1 MALDT
6 EKIIA
11 DLKDAS
17 ILELNDLV
25 SAIEDEF
32 GVSAAAPVAA
42 AGADGG
48 DQGGEQTEFD
58 VELATE
64 GDAKVKTIKLV
75 KDITG
80 KGLKDAKAAV
90 DGLPTVIKEQ
100 TTKED
105 AEDIQAQFK
114 ELGAVVNLK

>member
-48 DQGGEQTEFD
+48 DQVGEQTAFD